1 MALWIWLQMQ
11 SLLISDDNCRYE
23 AVASNLLKGFYF
35 SQLDVL
41 GYKRAGLYCTQAKT
55 LCPWVNLIDI
65 FNEAW

>member
-1 MALWIWLQMQ
+1 MQ

-23 AVASNLLKGFYF
+23 AVASNILKGFYF